1 MLEAVNVTKV
11 YKIIQKS
18 SLDLLR
24 FCLGHTSVARY
35 FYAYLLHNVSSQK
48 SNCLVDRS
56 SKFCEEYGLN
66 LMRYLLNKGYFN
78 MVNNKLKR
86 HLEGIDG
93 IVDSIRSL
101 VYSYL
106 SENRYILNTM
116 LKAF

>member
-1 MLEAVNVTKV
+1 
-11 YKIIQKS
+11 
-18 SLDLLR
+18 
-24 FCLGHTSVARY
+24 
-35 FYAYLLHNVSSQK
+35 
-48 SNCLVDRS
+48 
-56 SKFCEEYGLN
+56 
-66 LMRYLLNKGYFN
+66 MRYLLNKGYFD